1 MEVFGFISEVERLS
15 VNPARSLDP
24 LYPERGQSISL
35 KFLFTIG
42 LLLKAT
48 TAVNNMR
55 DLSMIESLTQD
66 TRVPVILITGS

>member
-1 MEVFGFISEVERLS
+1 MEVFGFISEEERLS

-24 LYPERGQSISL
+24 LYPERGQNISL

-55 DLSMIESLTQD
+55 DLSMIESLT
-66 TRVPVILITGS
+66 